1 MPPARRHALSGFKY
15 AQEGILHCFR
25 TQMHMRFHFIMLVF
39 VLLAGLAMKLEARD
53 MLSITFATTLVIVM
67 EMVNTAI
74 EKLVDLIADSYN
86 PVAKLVKDV
95 SAAAV
100 LLAAL
105 NAVFAGV
112 LIFFS
117 AGHMSEV
124 QETIASKLSSE
135 VMRVVIVGLVLLTL
149 VVIISK
155 LLSKTGTPWHGG
167 IISGHSAI
175 GFLLAMTIFFT
186 TTNTLIAFL
195 AILLAILVA
204 QSRVEAGV
212 HSIREV
218 IFGAMLAILLTALVY
233 RVMPSIQ
240 TKPKVVPLKTSRI
253 MSRENLLASPRRA
266 FASVYEGGCSFA

>member
-1 MPPARRHALSGFKY
+1 MPPPRRHALSGFKY

-240 TKPKVVPLKTSRI
+240 TKPKAVPIKTSSI
-253 MSRENLLASPRRA
+253 MGSKNIFAFSRLAIASTFEGECP
-266 FASVYEGGCSFA
+266 FA

>member
-1 MPPARRHALSGFKY
+1 MPPPRRHALSGFKY

-253 MSRENLLASPRRA
+253 MSRENLLASPRRS
-266 FASVYEGGCSFA
+266 FASVYEGDCSFA

>member
-1 MPPARRHALSGFKY
+1 MPPPRRHALSGFKY

-240 TKPKVVPLKTSRI
+240 TKAKAVSIKTSSI
-253 MSRENLLASPRRA
+253 MGGENNFSSSRRA
-266 FASVYEGGCSFA
+266 IVSTNKGDRSFA

>member
-1 MPPARRHALSGFKY
+1 MPPPRRHALSGFKY

-117 AGHMSEV
+117 AGHMTEV
-124 QETIASKLSSE
+124 QDSIAKQLSSD

-233 RVMPSIQ
+233 RVLPSVQ
-240 TKPKVVPLKTSRI
+240 PKHPKPIVKTT
-253 MSRENLLASPRRA
+253 MSLRREKFPTRLNRTIS
-266 FASVYEGGCSFA
+266 FEYKGVCSIA

>member
-1 MPPARRHALSGFKY
+1 MPPPRRHALSGFKY

-253 MSRENLLASPRRA
+253 MSKENLLASPRRA
-266 FASVYEGGCSFA
+266 LASVYEGDCSFA

>member
-1 MPPARRHALSGFKY
+1 MPPPRRHALSGFKY

-175 GFLLAMTIFFT
+175 EIG
-186 TTNTLIAFL
+186 
-195 AILLAILVA
+195 
-204 QSRVEAGV
+204 
-212 HSIREV
+212 
-218 IFGAMLAILLTALVY
+218 
-233 RVMPSIQ
+233 
-240 TKPKVVPLKTSRI
+240 
-253 MSRENLLASPRRA
+253 RA
-266 FASVYEGGCSFA
+266 HV

>member
-1 MPPARRHALSGFKY
+1 MPPPRRHTLSGFKY

-240 TKPKVVPLKTSRI
+240 TKPKAVPIKTSSI
-253 MSRENLLASPRRA
+253 MGGASIFSSSRCAVVSINKGDR
-266 FASVYEGGCSFA
+266 SFA

>member
-1 MPPARRHALSGFKY
+1 MPPPRRHALSGFKY

-240 TKPKVVPLKTSRI
+240 TKPKAVPIKTSSI
-253 MSRENLLASPRRA
+253 MGSKNIFAFSRLAIASTFEGDCP
-266 FASVYEGGCSFA
+266 FA

>member
-1 MPPARRHALSGFKY
+1 MPPPRRHALSGFKY

-240 TKPKVVPLKTSRI
+240 TKPKAIPIKTSSI
-253 MSRENLLASPRRA
+253 MNRENIFASRRA
-266 FASVYEGGCSFA
+266 IAFVHEGDCSFA